1 MPVLLIVSFFQL
13 WPGGKKGM
21 SGGRR
26 EGDGHDR
33 VGEVMAMWMADTPRI
48 WQTRLAGGWPG
59 KAYTGES
66 G

>member
-1 MPVLLIVSFFQL
+1 
-13 WPGGKKGM
+13 M